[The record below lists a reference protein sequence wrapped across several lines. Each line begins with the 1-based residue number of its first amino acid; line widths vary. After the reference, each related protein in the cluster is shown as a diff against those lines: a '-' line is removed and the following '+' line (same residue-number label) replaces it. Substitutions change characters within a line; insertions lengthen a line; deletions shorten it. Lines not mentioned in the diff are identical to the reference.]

1 MKAQDITVGMEIA
14 YSTYGHPESRW
25 HFRWLKRGIVV
36 APASHG
42 QVAIRALDEKT
53 GALKKQHDD
62 PTVDAPAFSIRTRSV
77 YSSWADYTTEMD
89 AQQARLVEKQRRD
102 REYEE
107 WFEKNRDEVR
117 RLLNALGIDVIV
129 TDHHLPEGELPA
141 AVAVLNP
148 NRLDCNYPAKNLCG
162 AAVAWKLAGGLL
174 TTLEWPPQR
183 QQKLLS
189 YLR

>member
-117 RLLNALGIDVIV
+117 RLLNALGIDV
-129 TDHHLPEGELPA
+129 PEYEFNRHRWNDGLGIDFSVEQVERL
-141 AVAVLNP
+141 VEVL
-148 NRLDCNYPAKNLCG
+148 G
-162 AAVAWKLAGGLL
+162 AAAAI
-174 TTLEWPPQR
+174 PQR
-183 QQKLLS
+183 
-189 YLR
+189 